1 MEDTV
6 NSTEVLSSVVLTPVE
21 QGSMVLVDIDPTELV
36 VDDMPVDDEHVKELI
51 DSLPA
56 HGGQIVF
63 PPYVWL
69 QGKRIIDGFHRVT
82 AARKTGMQTITV
94 ALVDVS
100 ETRFWDLRIMAAKP
114 HKRIEDKRLYEWVIE
129 CWKADWGDSK
139 PREEIA
145 NNLWSLFRGEIYRQS
160 GSLFA
165 KLDRSRL
172 NGEQVEL
179 YDWFANKSARWGI
192 PVESLADRV
201 LSFWNIV
208 PPSPKVDEIAVK
220 KNLTLPERNNL
231 AAQAQKST
239 AKPRSMEKWI
249 DAGQPGTLRDFDL
262 QDRRQKATKK
272 VERQKQF
279 VQTDIGKEQIQQ
291 RNLVS
296 YRDAVQRALAII
308 KSVEY
313 IRKSVPEAPM
323 LLSTI
328 QGHIRILLQD
338 TPVEIEQVLLE
349 NARLVK
355 TNADLQRRIA
365 SLERAL
371 DTKEKTVVSSN
382 VLALSAIQIPS
393 Y

>member
-1 MEDTV
+1 M
-6 NSTEVLSSVVLTPVE
+6 NSIEVLSSLDLTPIERV
-21 QGSMVLVDIDPTELV
+21 SMTLVDIDPAELI
-36 VDDMPVDDEHVKELI
+36 VDDMPVDDEHVQELV

-56 HGGQIVF
+56 HDGRIVF

-69 QGKRIIDGFHRVT
+69 QGKKIIDGFHRVT
-82 AARKTGMQTITV
+82 VARKTGMKTITV

-114 HKRIEDKRLYEWVIE
+114 HKRIEDKRLYEWIIQ
-129 CWKADWGDSK
+129 CWKVDWGGDR
-139 PREEIA
+139 PREEVA

-208 PPSPKVDEIAVK
+208 PPSLKVDKIAVE

-231 AAQAQKST
+231 ATQAQKSDV
-239 AKPRSMEKWI
+239 KPRSMEKWI
-249 DAGQPGTLRDFDL
+249 DAGQPGPLRDFDL
-262 QDRRQKATKK
+262 QERRQKAAKK

-296 YRDAVQRALAII
+296 YRDAVQRAIAII

-313 IRKSVPEAPM
+313 IRKSTPQAPM

-328 QGHIRILLQD
+328 QGHIRSLLQD
-338 TPVEIEQVLLE
+338 PPVDPEEVLLE
-349 NARLVK
+349 NAKLIK
-355 TNADLQRRIA
+355 ENATLQRRIA

-371 DTKEKTVVSSN
+371 DIKEKTVVSSS
-382 VLALSAIQIPS
+382 VLALSAIQITE
-393 Y
+393 